1 LLWRVLACGVRH
13 VLHRLV
19 VHHFSPLI
27 TAIRHE
33 EYPLPTPLS
42 TGKEKMRERLQ
53 SKLDH
58 QRCM

>member
-1 LLWRVLACGVRH
+1 LLWRLLACGVCH
-13 VLHRLV
+13 VLHCWV

-42 TGKEKMRERLQ
+42 TAKEEMRERLE
-53 SKLDH
+53 S
-58 QRCM
+58 